1 MVNLLVCVE
10 RNRWTHG
17 VRWEKIREKK
27 DRAQSTALSATD
39 FICVYNK
46 FFHSNPGV
54 RVKRI
59 FFFYIVCVS
68 SAVYCVIGKTV
79 DVVFWVVENRIGG
92 ISKI

>member
-1 MVNLLVCVE
+1 MVNLLVYVE

-27 DRAQSTALSATD
+27 IDTDPPALSATD

-54 RVKRI
+54 RVKQI
-59 FFFYIVCVS
+59 FFRIVCMSSVLRHWEKRPS
-68 SAVYCVIGKTV
+68 YFRVYSAVH
-79 DVVFWVVENRIGG
+79 
-92 ISKI
+92 

>member
-1 MVNLLVCVE
+1 MVNLLVYVE

-27 DRAQSTALSATD
+27 IDTDPPALSATD

-54 RVKRI
+54 RVKQI
-59 FFFYIVCVS
+59 FFS
-68 SAVYCVIGKTV
+68 YCLRVIRIASLGKTA
-79 DVVFWVVENRIGG
+79 VVFSAIESYVH
-92 ISKI
+92 